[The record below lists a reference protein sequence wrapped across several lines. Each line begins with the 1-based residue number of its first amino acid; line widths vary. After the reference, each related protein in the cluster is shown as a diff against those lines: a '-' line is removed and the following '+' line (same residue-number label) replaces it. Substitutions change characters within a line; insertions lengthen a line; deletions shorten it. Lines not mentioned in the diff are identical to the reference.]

1 VRLGVACV
9 GIVAMLATSSCS
21 GPDPEPDPSITSSPT
36 VVSSPSPSMV
46 ATPSASPSATP
57 NSPSPA
63 PSVEPGNTGQP
74 SSPRSVPTLKGASA
88 QVSLAAVDPS
98 TGGLIVGGFVTGV
111 LEDGGECTFAVTP
124 PSGGAPQLVRTTGI
138 ANVDSTSCGTALIDA
153 RRVMSGTYTVVLT
166 YLNDEGRVV
175 SAPAKVE
182 VS

>member
-1 VRLGVACV
+1 MA
-9 GIVAMLATSSCS
+9 
-21 GPDPEPDPSITSSPT
+21 
-36 VVSSPSPSMV
+36 
-46 ATPSASPSATP
+46 ATPSATPSTTP
-57 NSPSPA
+57 NSSSPA
-63 PSVEPGNTGQP
+63 PSVDPGITGQP
-74 SSPRSVPTLKGASA
+74 SSPPSVPTLKGASA

-153 RRVMSGTYTVVLT
+153 SQVTSGTYTVVLT
-166 YLNDEGRVV
+166 YRNHEGQVA
-175 SAPAKVE
+175 SAPSTVE